1 MHKAVSVK
9 CKPAGGVL
17 RKGLG
22 ACPKIKKLK
31 DKMAN
36 RLKELG
42 DNRKDQERLRKKY
55 QLLEDLQKQD
65 ELKLQLLMPEQAVNA
80 LTKGKGASKKSKTGS
95 DKGGSA
101 KVKT

>member
-1 MHKAVSVK
+1 MHKTVSVK
-9 CKPAGGVL
+9 CKPPGGVL

-42 DNRKDQERLRKKY
+42 DNRKDQERLRKKN
-55 QLLEDLQKQD
+55 QLLKDLQKQD
-65 ELKLQLLMPEQAVNA
+65 EIKLQLLMPNPVVNV
-80 LTKGKGASKKSKTGS
+80 LKKGNGASKKSKAGG
-95 DKGGSA
+95 DKGGRA

>member
-1 MHKAVSVK
+1 MHKTVSVK
-9 CKPAGGVL
+9 CKPPGGVL

-42 DNRKDQERLRKKY
+42 DNRKDQERLRQKEE
-55 QLLEDLQKQD
+55 LLEGLQKQD
-65 ELKLQLLMPEQAVNA
+65 EIKLQLLMPEPFVNA
-80 LTKGKGASKKSKTGS
+80 LKKGKDASKKSKTES
-95 DKGGSA
+95 DKGGKA

>member
-9 CKPAGGVL
+9 CEPQVL
-17 RKGLG
+17 TKALG

-31 DKMAN
+31 DNMAS

-42 DNRKDQERLRKKY
+42 DNRKDQERLRQKEE
-55 QLLEDLQKQD
+55 LLEGLQKQD
-65 ELKLQLLMPEQAVNA
+65 EIKLQLLMPEPFVNA
-80 LTKGKGASKKSKTGS
+80 LKKGKDASKKSKKES
-95 DKGGSA
+95 DKGGKA